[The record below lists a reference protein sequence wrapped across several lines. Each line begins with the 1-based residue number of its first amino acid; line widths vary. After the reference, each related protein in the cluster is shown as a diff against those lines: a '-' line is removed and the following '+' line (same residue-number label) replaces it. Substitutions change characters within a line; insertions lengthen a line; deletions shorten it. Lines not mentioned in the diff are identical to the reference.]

1 MFNGMAQFYKCFIKK
16 FTSIMAS
23 ITKLLRKNEISE
35 WTTNYQ
41 TAWKDIKN
49 RYIQALIFISLNQEL
64 EFHVHTDAS

>member
-1 MFNGMAQFYKCFIKK
+1 MAQFYKCFIKK

-49 RYIQALIFISLNQEL
+49 RYIQALIFISLN
-64 EFHVHTDAS
+64 

>member
-1 MFNGMAQFYKCFIKK
+1 MAQFYKCFIKK
-16 FTSIMAS
+16 FISIMAS

-49 RYIQALIFISLNQEL
+49 RYIQALIFISLN
-64 EFHVHTDAS
+64 